1 MASIITEYPR
11 PNHMRPPQGQT
22 TEEGL
27 NPGDPGYVD
36 PHGEA
41 MEEFNQIQGA
51 LNEEGGAESFHLG
64 TGKFKQDDPE
74 GANYLGTGKK
84 NRGTGDRA
92 RLAANQTA
100 GQTASL
106 LTG

>member
-1 MASIITEYPR
+1 M
-11 PNHMRPPQGQT
+11 
-22 TEEGL
+22 
-27 NPGDPGYVD
+27 
-36 PHGEA
+36 
-41 MEEFNQIQGA
+41 
-51 LNEEGGAESFHLG
+51 G
-64 TGKFKQDDPE
+64 TGKFKQDDPD